1 MCTTNALRSWQ
12 KWRKYPIFWRTRL
25 IYLSLFAGS
34 MQDFSYVYTNAFEIT
49 LEISCT
55 KYPDANDLPDE
66 WKLNKKSM
74 MEYLKMVHVNI
85 KGVVSDSNGN
95 PVKDAQIIVVGLE
108 GKPITSTER
117 GEYWRLVLPGDHLV
131 QVVANG
137 WVFEWNSIHA
147 SWVVWKF
154 VIFSKTEFYS
164 IFSIYRYQSTSFQA
178 VTVHPGQSTV
188 LNFTLTAA

>member
-1 MCTTNALRSWQ
+1 
-12 KWRKYPIFWRTRL
+12 
-25 IYLSLFAGS
+25 
-34 MQDFSYVYTNAFEIT
+34 
-49 LEISCT
+49 
-55 KYPDANDLPDE
+55 
-66 WKLNKKSM
+66 

-137 WVFEWNSIHA
+137 
-147 SWVVWKF
+147 
-154 VIFSKTEFYS
+154 
-164 IFSIYRYQSTSFQA
+164 
-178 VTVHPGQSTV
+178 
-188 LNFTLTAA
+188 